1 MRMALVFYW
10 APNSAGAE
18 AKSAEPII
26 ANKPRPIILT
36 EIPPLSTHMAAM
48 RALPAEFNGCLTRHG
63 QIRPGG
69 GLDSAAPAG
78 RQFDQLVMSAFG
90 TKRTSRHAQPMSAFG
105 GKADIAG
112 MAAAIVH
119 LAEPA
124 ASRDAC
130 LSVVGKRAFG
140 IQQLLLIGRPITN

>member
-36 EIPPLSTHMAAM
+36 EIPPQSIHMAAM
-48 RALPAEFNGCLTRHG
+48 RALQAEFNGCLTRHG

-69 GLDSAAPAG
+69 GLGSAAPAG

-90 TKRTSRHAQPMSAFG
+90 TKQTFRS
-105 GKADIAG
+105 
-112 MAAAIVH
+112 
-119 LAEPA
+119 
-124 ASRDAC
+124 
-130 LSVVGKRAFG
+130 
-140 IQQLLLIGRPITN
+140 